1 MYATTGNKMLFQVSS
16 YFSVQLSTGLLF
28 YIVEYRYL
36 HGWIISLRGKNWAD
50 KTNLTLPLFI
60 EVPVPSQESKQFN
73 PSTFY

>member
-1 MYATTGNKMLFQVSS
+1 MLQQAIKCSSKFLVIFQ
-16 YFSVQLSTGLLF
+16 FSFQQAYNFILLN
-28 YIVEYRYL
+28 I
-36 HGWIISLRGKNWAD
+36 GTCMAGSISLRGKNWAD